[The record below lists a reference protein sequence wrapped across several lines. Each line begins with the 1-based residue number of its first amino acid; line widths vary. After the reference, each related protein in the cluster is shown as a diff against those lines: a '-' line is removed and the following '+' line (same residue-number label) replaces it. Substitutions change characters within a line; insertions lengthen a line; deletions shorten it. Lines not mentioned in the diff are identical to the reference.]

1 MAYYTYTKDPIG
13 CFVEKDTGNHFEYS
27 VNDETYEGAPVGF
40 ALNYPHKV
48 WVGGEGVA
56 GMSGWRFAKVK
67 KTVAYVIVDEDEGGP
82 ILERWFLKK
91 NTEYPKHG

>member
-1 MAYYTYTKDPIG
+1 
-13 CFVEKDTGNHFEYS
+13 
-27 VNDETYEGAPVGF
+27 
-40 ALNYPHKV
+40 L
-48 WVGGEGVA
+48 GVA

-91 NTEYPKHG
+91 NTEYAN

>member
-1 MAYYTYTKDPIG
+1 M
-13 CFVEKDTGNHFEYS
+13 KDTGNHFEYN
-27 VNDETYEGAPVGF
+27 VNYETYEGGPVGF

-56 GMSGWRFAKVK
+56 GMWGWRFAKVK

-91 NTEYPKHG
+91 NTEYPNHG